1 MPFGNQIAL
10 LSRIIFH
17 WGIAVL
23 LLLAISL
30 LPLVSN
36 AAEVGDDYEALTPDQ
51 AEMADQMLA
60 FMDKMEGKF
69 FDVVERFNGSA
80 EVEERNFN
88 DEKSHRNVRVVRGEV
103 IEKGALT
110 NDFVKSPFPPFLG
123 EQLWNR
129 YLEIDF
135 HPKTPL
141 VGVLHITM
149 TFRFEKDGKT
159 SVGGV
164 MQIAPGARIEEDF
177 AEMRA
182 KVDSVFAKYEV
193 DVTPY
198 RETNCSG
205 PRHETL
211 NLACSGVSFYTSN
224 SYGITEKNFGHV
236 RDTFE
241 ALFDAYIEV
250 LDKRKDQEFTEDDIA
265 AQDRMRRGWFEDHL
279 FEDEFTVSFVPYEA
293 WTFMHGPPTMKY

>member
-1 MPFGNQIAL
+1 MVSKYQIRLFTQFVRKWGVASL
-10 LSRIIFH
+10 LSLVI
-17 WGIAVL
+17 L
-23 LLLAISL
+23 T
-30 LPLVSN
+30 LPFVAHSADL
-36 AAEVGDDYEALTPDQ
+36 GDDYEALTPDQ
-51 AEMADQMLA
+51 AELADQMLV

-69 FDVVERFNGSA
+69 FAVVDRFNGAA
-80 EVEERNFN
+80 EVEERNFD
-88 DEKSHRNVRVVRGEV
+88 DERSLRNIRVVRGDV

-110 NDFVKSPFPPFLG
+110 KDIVRSPFPPFLG

-177 AEMRA
+177 SEMRA
-182 KVDSVFAKYEV
+182 KVDSVFIKYGI

-198 RETNCSG
+198 RKTNCSG
-205 PRHETL
+205 PRHESI
-211 NLACSGVSFYTSN
+211 NLACSGVSFYTSDPFR
-224 SYGITEKNFGHV
+224 ITEKNFSHV

-241 ALFDAYIEV
+241 TLFDAYIEV
-250 LDKRKDQEFTEDDIA
+250 LDKRKEQEFTEDDIA
-265 AQDRMRRGWFEDHL
+265 AQDRMRRAWFEDHL
-279 FEDEFTVSFVPYEA
+279 FKDEFTVSFVPYEA